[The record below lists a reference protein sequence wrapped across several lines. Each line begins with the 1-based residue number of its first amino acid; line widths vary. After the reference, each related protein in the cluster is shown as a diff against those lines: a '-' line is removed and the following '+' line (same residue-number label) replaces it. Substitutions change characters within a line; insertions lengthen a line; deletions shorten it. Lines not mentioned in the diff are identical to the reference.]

1 MIEYPWISKLLRDAA
16 FFVLRP
22 ISLKKLIRSFSL
34 SYGTLSLIKSKET
47 HWQTQSPKVAL
58 TCMVNFADVEKS
70 PMFIGWSSLV
80 WASWLSSWKIRSGGA
95 PSTSSYPPLC
105 IQLIKVPQHE
115 DFESCCD
122 FCLLVCCLTNF
133 SWSRIRERVCPNE
146 VECPSYDPR
155 DVSSSSS
162 SSARPLICSLTSS
175 TLQAFL
181 QA

>member
-1 MIEYPWISKLLRDAA
+1 MINWAACGEQVKFLGVGGGGGGVFLLWE
-16 FFVLRP
+16 VV
-22 ISLKKLIRSFSL
+22 
-34 SYGTLSLIKSKET
+34 
-47 HWQTQSPKVAL
+47 H
-58 TCMVNFADVEKS
+58 C
-70 PMFIGWSSLV
+70 
-80 WASWLSSWKIRSGGA
+80 SGGA

-122 FCLLVCCLTNF
+122 FCLLFCCLTNF